1 MQTLYQI
8 EVKGEKQTE
17 DAEHTLR
24 QLIHKSTD
32 LFNYL
37 VYFLIEVTTYAEKDS
52 VSRANKN
59 IVTKDDLQVN
69 KKILQNATIERIT
82 TTAPYQQCI
91 TEKLK
96 PFEDTEK
103 HVKRIYQNLLKSQAY
118 QFYTEEN
125 STDRN
130 SDKDIIAFIYN
141 DLMDAD
147 EQFNLHIAEHFPN
160 WEDEYESVQLLMM
173 HYLNKAHAFNLREL
187 LGDVKWEYA
196 RDLLKAVITKKDV
209 LVEHIITR
217 LRNWEPERIAMLDM
231 IILQMGVA
239 EFLFFETIPPKV
251 TINEYIDLA
260 KAYST
265 TQSGQFV
272 NGVLDSIHKDLIRN
286 NKMHKVESN

>member
-8 EVKGEKQTE
+8 EVKGDKQTE
-17 DAEHTLR
+17 NAEHILR

-37 VYFLIEVTTYAEKDS
+37 VYFLIEVTTYAEKDA

-59 IVTKDDLQVN
+59 IVTTDDLRVN
-69 KKILQNATIERIT
+69 KKILENTTIERIT
-82 TTAPYQQCI
+82 ATTPYQQYI
-91 TEKLK
+91 TEKLS

-103 HVKRIYQNLLKSQAY
+103 HIKRTYQNLLKSQAY

-130 SDKDIIAFIYN
+130 SDKEIIAFIYN
-141 DLMDAD
+141 DLMDGD

-160 WEDEYESVQLLMM
+160 WDDEYASVQLLMM
-173 HYLNKAHAFNLREL
+173 HYLNKAHAFNLSEL
-187 LGDVKWEYA
+187 LGDVKWDYA
-196 RDLLKAVITKKDV
+196 CDLLHAVLTKKDI

-217 LRNWEPERIAMLDM
+217 LRNWEPERIAILDM

-265 TQSGQFV
+265 NQSGQFV

-286 NKMHKVESN
+286 NKMHKVASH